1 MSILLKDAYLEVCD
15 RSLEAAKASSGAGVH
30 EKACF
35 LTYHAFESVGG
46 ALAASKGVKY
56 PNSHQRKINQ
66 FVHLAKATPHA
77 HAVAGLAI
85 SLSSLRNLSLYPCA
99 HPDGSATPPSS
110 TISKSIAVKV
120 LKQVR
125 GVVKR
130 VRKYV

>member
-1 MSILLKDAYLEVCD
+1 MNVLLKDAYLEVCD
-15 RSLEAAKASSGAGVH
+15 RSLEAADASSSAGVH

-66 FVHLAKATPHA
+66 FVRLAKATPHA
-77 HAVAGLAI
+77 HAIAGLAI
-85 SLSSLRNLSLYPCA
+85 ALSSLRNLALYPREQ
-99 HPDGSATPPSS
+99 PDGSAAPPSS
-110 TISKSIAVKV
+110 AISKSIASKL

-125 GVVKR
+125 GLVPR
-130 VRKYV
+130 VRRYV